1 MQYGNITLLKRQP
14 TGSVFSWVPL
24 AKKFPGK
31 LLQHT
36 DFPRFKNP
44 RGDIKRLQ
52 AAEEQKKIC
61 VVRFQ
66 LCYIGKWKTKQVLSN
81 QEINFPG
88 KSRAGIIQHG
98 DFQGGQ
104 TIPSP
109 WKGRQ
114 KCPLRAHTADL
125 TCLAVCTKALSF
137 KECNA
142 QNREQWDAQRT

>member
-66 LCYIGKWKTKQVLSN
+66 LCYIGK
-81 QEINFPG
+81 
-88 KSRAGIIQHG
+88 
-98 DFQGGQ
+98 
-104 TIPSP
+104 
-109 WKGRQ
+109 
-114 KCPLRAHTADL
+114 
-125 TCLAVCTKALSF
+125 
-137 KECNA
+137 
-142 QNREQWDAQRT
+142 